1 MIYRIIWFISGRQPL
16 AASTPLPAANK
27 IGAPKTNL
35 GDRFAVV
42 SNMPAGAPPV
52 AAAPVAA
59 APAPF
64 AAAPAPFAA
73 APAPFAPKSA
83 FPSFAAAPTGSTA
96 SKPVVPSFS
105 GMNNYISF
113 TKFDSRIFQRFL

>member
-64 AAAPAPFAA
+64 AAAPAPFA
-73 APAPFAPKSA
+73 PKSA
-83 FPSFAAAPTGSTA
+83 FPSFAAASTGSTA